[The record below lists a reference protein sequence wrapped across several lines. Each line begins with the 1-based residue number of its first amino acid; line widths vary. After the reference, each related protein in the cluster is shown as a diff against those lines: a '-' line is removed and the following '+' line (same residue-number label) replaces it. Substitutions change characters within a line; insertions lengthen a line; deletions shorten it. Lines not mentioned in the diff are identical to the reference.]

1 MERYLLE
8 LERLM
13 DLFSRLI
20 NMTTLETLRYLR
32 EYRLTAPQLRGLR
45 FLKQHEDCL
54 VGDLANGLAVSYPAA
69 SKLASRLIDR
79 GLTQRRDDEAD
90 RRNTRLRVTL
100 KGVRVLEIIEEKRRT
115 EIAQIFVRLEEDE
128 QRFLTQALKR
138 FLEAALSDEA
148 IIDKVCLHCG
158 TEHFDDCL
166 INKLNLTRAGGEWE
180 RFWRNHERKFPWE
193 KMFPE
198 D

>member
-32 EYRLTAPQLRGLR
+32 EYHLTVSQLRGLR

-69 SKLASRLIDR
+69 SKLINRLIDR
-79 GLTQRRDDEAD
+79 GLSQRRDDEAD
-90 RRNTRLRVTL
+90 RRNIRLRVTL
-100 KGVRVLEIIEEKRRT
+100 KGGEVLETIEEKRQR
-115 EIAQIFVRLEEDE
+115 EIAQIFLRLEEEE
-128 QRFLTQALKR
+128 QRFLTQGLKR

-158 TEHFDDCL
+158 TEHFDDFL
-166 INKLNLTRAGGEWE
+166 INKLNLTRAGSKLGKTWKKDEREFSSGE
-180 RFWRNHERKFPWE
+180 HVL
-193 KMFPE
+193 
-198 D
+198 

>member
-13 DLFSRLI
+13 DLFSQLI

-32 EYRLTAPQLRGLR
+32 EYHLTVSQLRGLR

-69 SKLASRLIDR
+69 SKLMDRLINR
-79 GLTQRRDDEAD
+79 GLTQRRDDKTD
-90 RRNTRLRVTL
+90 RRNIRLRVTIE
-100 KGVRVLEIIEEKRRT
+100 GGRVLETIEEKRQR
-115 EIAQIFVRLEEDE
+115 EIAQIFLRLEEEE
-128 QRFLTQALKR
+128 QRFLTQGLKR

-158 TEHFDDCL
+158 TEHFDDFL
-166 INKLNLTRAGGEWE
+166 INRLNLTRAGSKLGKTWKKDEREFSSGE
-180 RFWRNHERKFPWE
+180 HVL
-193 KMFPE
+193 
-198 D
+198 

>member
-32 EYRLTAPQLRGLR
+32 EYHLTVSQLRGLR

-69 SKLASRLIDR
+69 SKLINRLINR
-79 GLTQRRDDEAD
+79 GLSQRRDDETD
-90 RRNTRLRVTL
+90 RRNTRLRVTIE
-100 KGVRVLEIIEEKRRT
+100 GGRVLETIEEKRQR
-115 EIAQIFVRLEEDE
+115 EIAQIFLRLEEEE
-128 QRFLTQALKR
+128 QRFLTQGLKR

-148 IIDKVCLHCG
+148 IIDKICLHCG
-158 TEHFDDCL
+158 TDHFDDCL
-166 INKLNLTRAGGEWE
+166 INKLKASGKWE
-180 RFWRNHERKFPWE
+180 RFRKKTKGNFPLGE
-193 KMFPE
+193 MG
-198 D
+198 

>member
-20 NMTTLETLRYLR
+20 NMTTLETLRYLG
-32 EYRLTAPQLRGLR
+32 EYRLSVPQLRALR

-54 VGDLANGLAVSYPAA
+54 VGDLANGLAISYPAA
-69 SKLASRLIDR
+69 SKLINRLIDR
-79 GLTQRRDDEAD
+79 GMTQRRDDEAD

-100 KGVRVLEIIEEKRRT
+100 KGGKVLEIIEEKRRR
-115 EIAQIFVRLEEDE
+115 EIVQIFWKLEGDE
-128 QRFLTQALKR
+128 QRFLTQGLKR
-138 FLEAALSDEA
+138 FLEAALSDET

-166 INKLNLTRAGGEWE
+166 INKLNLTRAGDKLRKIWKNRESKFSLGENGA
-180 RFWRNHERKFPWE
+180 R
-193 KMFPE
+193 
-198 D
+198 

>member
-32 EYRLTAPQLRGLR
+32 EYHLTVSQLRGLR

-69 SKLASRLIDR
+69 SKLINRLINR
-79 GLTQRRDDEAD
+79 GLSQRRDDETD

-100 KGVRVLEIIEEKRRT
+100 KGGEVLETIEEKRQT
-115 EIAQIFVRLEEDE
+115 EIAQIFLRLEEEE
-128 QRFLTQALKR
+128 QRFLTQGLKR

-148 IIDKVCLHCG
+148 IIDKICLHCG

-166 INKLNLTRAGGEWE
+166 INKLKAGDKWE
-180 RFWRNHERKFPWE
+180 RFRKKTKGNFPLG
-193 KMFPE
+193 KMFSE
-198 D
+198 DRS

>member
-32 EYRLTAPQLRGLR
+32 EYHLTVSQLRGLR
-45 FLKQHEDCL
+45 FLKRHEDCL

-69 SKLASRLIDR
+69 SKLMDRLINR
-79 GLTQRRDDEAD
+79 GLSQRRDDETD
-90 RRNTRLRVTL
+90 RRNTRLRVTI
-100 KGVRVLEIIEEKRRT
+100 KGRRVLETIEEKRQR
-115 EIAQIFVRLEEDE
+115 EIAQIFLRLEEEE
-128 QRFLTQALKR
+128 QRFLTQGLKR

-148 IIDKVCLHCG
+148 IINKICLHCG
-158 TEHFDDCL
+158 TEHFDDFL
-166 INKLNLTRAGGEWE
+166 INRLN
-180 RFWRNHERKFPWE
+180 RNYSPQRSQSTQK
-193 KMFPE
+193 
-198 D
+198 

>member
-32 EYRLTAPQLRGLR
+32 EYHLTVSQLRGLR

-69 SKLASRLIDR
+69 SKLINRLINR
-79 GLTQRRDDEAD
+79 GLTQRRDDETD
-90 RRNTRLRVTL
+90 RRNTRLRVTI
-100 KGVRVLEIIEEKRRT
+100 KGGRVLETIEEKRQR
-115 EIAQIFVRLEEDE
+115 EIAQIFLRLDEEE
-128 QRFLTQALKR
+128 QRFLTQGLKR

-158 TEHFDDCL
+158 TEHFDDFL
-166 INKLNLTRAGGEWE
+166 INKLNLTRAGSKLGKTWKKDEREFSSGENGV
-180 RFWRNHERKFPWE
+180 R
-193 KMFPE
+193 
-198 D
+198 

>member
-32 EYRLTAPQLRGLR
+32 EYHLTVSQLRGLR
-45 FLKQHEDCL
+45 FLKRHEDCL

-69 SKLASRLIDR
+69 SKLMDRLINR
-79 GLTQRRDDEAD
+79 GLSQRRDDETD
-90 RRNTRLRVTL
+90 RRNTRLRVTI
-100 KGVRVLEIIEEKRRT
+100 KGERVLETIEEKRQR
-115 EIAQIFVRLEEDE
+115 EIAQIFLRLEEEE
-128 QRFLTQALKR
+128 QRFLTQGLKS

-148 IIDKVCLHCG
+148 IIDKICLHCG

-166 INKLNLTRAGGEWE
+166 INRLKTGDKWE
-180 RFWRNHERKFPWE
+180 RFRKITKIKFPLE

-198 D
+198 DIS

>member
-13 DLFSRLI
+13 DLFSQLI

-32 EYRLTAPQLRGLR
+32 EYHLTVSQLRGLR

-69 SKLASRLIDR
+69 SKLMDRLINR
-79 GLTQRRDDEAD
+79 GLTQRRDDKTD
-90 RRNTRLRVTL
+90 RRNTRLRVTIE
-100 KGVRVLEIIEEKRRT
+100 GGRVLETIEEKRQR
-115 EIAQIFVRLEEDE
+115 EIAQIFLRLEEEE
-128 QRFLTQALKR
+128 QRFLTQGLKR

-158 TEHFDDCL
+158 TEHFDDFL
-166 INKLNLTRAGGEWE
+166 INRLNLTRAGSKLGKTWKKDEREFSSGE
-180 RFWRNHERKFPWE
+180 HVL
-193 KMFPE
+193 
-198 D
+198 

>member
-32 EYRLTAPQLRGLR
+32 EYHLTVSQLRGLR
-45 FLKQHEDCL
+45 FLKRHEDCL

-69 SKLASRLIDR
+69 SKLMDRLINR
-79 GLTQRRDDEAD
+79 GLSQRRNDETD
-90 RRNTRLRVTL
+90 RRNTRLRVTI
-100 KGVRVLEIIEEKRRT
+100 KGERVLETIEEKRQR
-115 EIAQIFVRLEEDE
+115 EIAQIFLRLEEEE
-128 QRFLTQALKR
+128 QRFLTQGLKR

-148 IIDKVCLHCG
+148 IIDKICLHCG
-158 TEHFDDCL
+158 TEHFDDFL
-166 INKLNLTRAGGEWE
+166 IHKLKISEKWE
-180 RFWRNHERKFPWE
+180 RFRKITKLKFPLE

-198 D
+198 DMS

>member
-20 NMTTLETLRYLR
+20 DMTTLETLRYLR
-32 EYRLTAPQLRGLR
+32 KYRLSVSQLRALR

-69 SKLASRLIDR
+69 SKLINRLINR
-79 GLTQRRDDEAD
+79 ELTQRRDDEAD

-100 KGVRVLEIIEEKRRT
+100 KGGKVLEIIEEKRRT
-115 EIAQIFVRLEEDE
+115 EIAQIFWKLEGDD
-128 QRFLTQALKR
+128 QRFLTQGLKR

-166 INKLNLTRAGGEWE
+166 INKLNPTRAGGKLEKIWE
-180 RFWRNHERKFPWE
+180 NRERKFSSGENVP
-193 KMFPE
+193 
-198 D
+198 

>member
-1 MERYLLE
+1 MERYLLD

-20 NMTTLETLRYLR
+20 NMTTLETLRYSR
-32 EYRLTAPQLRGLR
+32 EYHLTVSQLRGLR

-69 SKLASRLIDR
+69 SKLINRLVDR
-79 GLTQRRDDEAD
+79 GMTQRRDDEAD

-100 KGVRVLEIIEEKRRT
+100 KGGEVLEIIEEKRQR
-115 EIAQIFVRLEEDE
+115 EIAQVFLRLKGDE
-128 QRFLTQALKR
+128 QRFLTQGLKR

-148 IIDKVCLHCG
+148 IIDKICLHCG
-158 TEHFDDCL
+158 TEHFEDCL
-166 INKLNLTRAGGEWE
+166 INKLNLIRAGG
-180 RFWRNHERKFPWE
+180 KLG
-193 KMFPE
+193 KI
-198 D
+198 